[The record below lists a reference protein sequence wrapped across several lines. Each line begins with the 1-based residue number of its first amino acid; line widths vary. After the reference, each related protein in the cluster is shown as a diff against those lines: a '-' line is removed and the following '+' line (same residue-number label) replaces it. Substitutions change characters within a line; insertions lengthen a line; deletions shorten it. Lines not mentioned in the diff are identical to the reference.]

1 MLRLNYHI
9 DEGVGRMNIKKAKNC
24 DTVEEVYACLKE
36 LDEDNRLIRNAED
49 LNQIEQEIMSY
60 TNRLAA
66 LLLKKSSKS
75 A

>member
-1 MLRLNYHI
+1 
-9 DEGVGRMNIKKAKNC
+9 MNIKKAKNC

-36 LDEDNRLIRNAED
+36 LDEDKRLIRSPED
-49 LNQIEQEIMSY
+49 VNQLEQEIMSY

-66 LLLKKSSKS
+66 LLLKKNSKS